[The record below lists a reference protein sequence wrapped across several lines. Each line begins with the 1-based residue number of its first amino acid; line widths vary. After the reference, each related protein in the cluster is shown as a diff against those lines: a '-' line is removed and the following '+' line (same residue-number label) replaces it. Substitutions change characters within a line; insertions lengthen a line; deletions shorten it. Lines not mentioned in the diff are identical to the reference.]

1 MGFDEVPKRVMS
13 VLVVAIRRTPA
24 FTASLGSQVERL
36 GLSDGQRSHG
46 FVFTLDM
53 ESPAILSDLNDLKYA
68 MHKIDGQL
76 KSGIAS
82 LRSRNDKRDPQN

>member
-13 VLVVAIRRTPA
+13 VLVVTTRRTLA
-24 FTASLGSQVERL
+24 FAASLGSQVERF

-46 FVFTLDM
+46 FVLILEM
-53 ESPAILSDLNDLKYA
+53 ESPGDFKHLNDLKYA
-68 MHKIDGQL
+68 MQKIDGQL

-82 LRSRNDKRDPQN
+82 LQSRNDKRDPQN

>member
-13 VLVVAIRRTPA
+13 VLVVATRRVA
-24 FTASLGSQVERL
+24 ASLGSQVKRL

-82 LRSRNDKRDPQN
+82 LQSRNDKRDPQN

>member
-36 GLSDGQRSHG
+36 GLSDGQRSYG

-53 ESPAILSDLNDLKYA
+53 ESPGDF
-68 MHKIDGQL
+68 
-76 KSGIAS
+76 
-82 LRSRNDKRDPQN
+82 KRFK